1 MKCTSAEAA
10 KMIRKFTEE
19 RRALLMREQKCKMF
33 NAALGEDI
41 ETVRPAYD
49 FAAMQADIAAVEE
62 KIRRVKHAINVF
74 NTTTAVPGFDMTIDE
89 VLVYLPQLTETK
101 DRLSEMAAVLPKT
114 RAGLGAFMSNASV
127 IDYEYANYVPEDA
140 EAALEAVSD
149 RLAAVQT
156 ALDLVNSTVQMDID
170 L

>member
-1 MKCTSAEAA
+1 MQYTSAEAA
-10 KMIRKFTEE
+10 KLLRKFTEE
-19 RRALLMREQKCKMF
+19 RRALLAREQKCKMF

-49 FAAMQADIAAVEE
+49 FTTMQADIAAVEK
-62 KIRRVKHAINVF
+62 KIRCIKHAINVF
-74 NTTTAVPGFDMTIDE
+74 NTTTVVPGFNMTIDE

-101 DRLSEMAAVLPKT
+101 EKLSEMSAVLPKA
-114 RAGLGAFMSNASV
+114 RAGLGGYMSSASV

-140 EAALEAVSD
+140 EAALQEVSD
-149 RLAAVQT
+149 RLSAVQT
-156 ALDLVNSTVQMDID
+156 ALDLVNSTVKMDID